1 MLITTGYDRRGET
14 VTAARENDF
23 SFIHTSLM
31 PDNCLLDIRELD
43 CQATKMCF
51 LSCDEAC

>member
-31 PDNCLLDIRELD
+31 PGNCLLDIRELD